1 MSEKR
6 SSVPGWIHEELSAIP
21 PACLLDV
28 LSPLGY
34 TKLYMKG
41 VKSFTKNKKL
51 VGRAVTL
58 RFIPTRVD
66 LKEENFFR
74 PGIGSKR
81 SEAIELCGPGDV
93 LVIDGMG
100 EVELTVGGDIK
111 FLRLKQK
118 GAEGLV
124 TDAAI
129 RDTAELLSYGMKIF
143 AANNSGSDGDL
154 EMLPW
159 GVNEVIS
166 CGGVSVKPG
175 DYIIGDDDGIVVVP
189 DDLIEDAINLSKKHL
204 LMEDTVKKQLEMEDA
219 PVGKYYPWKDATA
232 EIMGD

>member
-1 MSEKR
+1 M
-6 SSVPGWIHEELSAIP
+6 
-21 PACLLDV
+21 
-28 LSPLGY
+28 
-34 TKLYMKG
+34 
-41 VKSFTKNKKL
+41 
-51 VGRAVTL
+51 
-58 RFIPTRVD
+58 RFILISLISLPV
-66 LKEENFFR
+66 
-74 PGIGSKR
+74 
-81 SEAIELCGPGDV
+81 
-93 LVIDGMG
+93 
-100 EVELTVGGDIK
+100 
-111 FLRLKQK
+111 
-118 GAEGLV
+118 
-124 TDAAI
+124 
-129 RDTAELLSYGMKIF
+129 F

>member
-1 MSEKR
+1 MGDNKNPTDDSIFKALR
-6 SSVPGWIHEELSAIP
+6 AIP

-34 TKLYMKG
+34 TKLFMKG
-41 VKSFTKNKKL
+41 VKSFSKNEKL
-51 VGRAVTL
+51 IGRAVTL

-111 FLRLKQK
+111 FLRLKQR

-175 DYIIGDDDGIVVVP
+175 DYIIGDDDGVVVVP
-189 DDLIEDAINLSKKHL
+189 KNLVQEAIKLSADHLRMEDA
-204 LMEDTVKKQLEMEDA
+204 VKKQLEIEDV